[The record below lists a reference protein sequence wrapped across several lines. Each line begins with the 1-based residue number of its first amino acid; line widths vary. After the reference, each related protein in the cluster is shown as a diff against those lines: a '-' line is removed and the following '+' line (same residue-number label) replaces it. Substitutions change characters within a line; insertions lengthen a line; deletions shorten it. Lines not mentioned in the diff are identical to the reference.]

1 MNTSRLLDQLL
12 KAGGGLINGQAG
24 GGNQNDNQGTAG
36 LSGLLSGKTGA
47 ALGGGAI
54 GLLLGNKKLRKAGGK
69 VAVYGGLAAL
79 GVLAY
84 KAYGNWQ
91 QQQQQQ
97 GAATPL
103 PSPQTVDRLPPPEVE
118 VHSRAVLRALVAAAK
133 ADGHVDDRE
142 RELIDAEVL
151 RLSDDRQL
159 QQWFDNELRKPLD
172 PAEVARAA
180 TTPELAAE
188 MYLASLLLVDDQS
201 FMEKAYLQE
210 LARQLRLDTV
220 LVAELERQAA
230 LALAG

>member
-12 KAGGGLINGQAG
+12 KAGGNLMNGQAG
-24 GGNQNDNQGTAG
+24 NAGQTDNSGAASG

-91 QQQQQQ
+91 QQQQ
-97 GAATPL
+97 GTTAPL
-103 PSPQTVDRLPPPEVE
+103 PTPQTVDRLPAPEVE
-118 VHSRAVLRALVAAAK
+118 VHSRAVLRALIAAAK

-151 RLSDDRQL
+151 RLSDDLQL
-159 QQWFDNELRKPLD
+159 QQWFDAELRKPLD

-210 LARQLRLDTV
+210 LARQLRLDAA
-220 LVAELERQAA
+220 LVVELERQAA
-230 LALAG
+230 SALAG